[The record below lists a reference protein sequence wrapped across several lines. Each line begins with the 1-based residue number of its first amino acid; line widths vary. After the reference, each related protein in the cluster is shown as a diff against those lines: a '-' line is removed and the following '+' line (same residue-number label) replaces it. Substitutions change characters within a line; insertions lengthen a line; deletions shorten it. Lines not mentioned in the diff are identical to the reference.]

1 MGTETRWL
9 DETELRAWKN
19 LSLMQLQLTAVL
31 GRELSGDGLSYPD
44 YLVLA
49 GLSDRED
56 GRARMHEIG
65 HDLGWEK
72 SRVSHHISRM
82 EKRGLVTREKC
93 PTDKR
98 GWFVVMTE
106 EGRDTIARAAPH
118 HVDTVRRLFVD
129 LLTRRQLETL
139 EEIATTVLEHL
150 PAD

>member
-1 MGTETRWL
+1 
-9 DETELRAWKN
+9 
-19 LSLMQLQLTAVL
+19 
-31 GRELSGDGLSYPD
+31 
-44 YLVLA
+44 
-49 GLSDRED
+49 
-56 GRARMHEIG
+56 
-65 HDLGWEK
+65 
-72 SRVSHHISRM
+72 
-82 EKRGLVTREKC
+82 VTREKC